1 MTEPA
6 VRLAVLCDHAIVGQ
20 DGKVSLVG
28 IFRNISVSDLP
39 AQHPRMFVVAVLGLD
54 AGAHAVAVRP
64 RDPEGRP
71 AIQHPPEM
79 TVHSS
84 GAGQDV
90 NVIVELN
97 NMSFTSYGEHRFD
110 LDVDGRTVGSL
121 PVSITQ
127 MPAPPQPGRRPN

>member
-1 MTEPA
+1 MEPE
-6 VRLAVLCDHAIVGQ
+6 VRLAVLCDHALVGQ
-20 DGKVSLVG
+20 DGKVSVLG

-54 AGAHAVAVRP
+54 PGAHTVVVRL

-71 AIQHPPEM
+71 GMQHAPEM
-79 TVHSS
+79 TVQSS
-84 GAGQDV
+84 GDAQDV

-97 NMSFTSYGEHRFD
+97 NLSFTSYGTHRFD

-121 PVSITQ
+121 AVTIMKMGATPG
-127 MPAPPQPGRRPN
+127 GRRAN